1 MEFREIQK
9 YVLENAARYGKQ
21 HNVNM
26 DEDFALLKLGE
37 EFGEFMQAV
46 LILRKQCR
54 EEKYVSDEEA
64 RAEVAKELADIVG
77 MAIVAADRLGVDI
90 EEALTEKW
98 MKRVMN
104 K

>member
-46 LILRKQCR
+46 LILRK
-54 EEKYVSDEEA
+54 
-64 RAEVAKELADIVG
+64 
-77 MAIVAADRLGVDI
+77 
-90 EEALTEKW
+90 
-98 MKRVMN
+98 
-104 K
+104 

>member
-1 MEFREIQK
+1 
-9 YVLENAARYGKQ
+9 
-21 HNVNM
+21 M

-98 MKRVMN
+98 MKKVMN